1 MRPGRMWNSESRSAD
16 RLGAWTDADC
26 GNGPSTGCTYAH
38 RDVIAA
44 IVVGEPCKL
53 GIAWARSCKA
63 DDVRFTHCYAKQ
75 GLCMTTT
82 HPCRHVALWCVIV
95 GCVWWCC
102 GLMYVIACKWWQ
114 GSMAWQAPC
123 SLIELSGMLPISV
136 VPSVT
141 LTQFGS
147 LCCIPASKALVPLV
161 DSFLVGASRRASAR
175 PRSRPH
181 VPRVPRGLHIA
192 VVNHVGVVMAL
203 DAEHH
208 VGLGPLAPFANI
220 PSKRHRSAPH
230 GRRQQSASGV
240 HQSARPFYRRCIL
253 GLNWPGRAFGIVT
266 LKKLECSKQAYA
278 LDTLA

>member
-1 MRPGRMWNSESRSAD
+1 MQAWYSLGTLLQSGRCSFHPLLREAGPLHDDNSSLQARGLVVLSFMPNSTELAPLDAYSCMAGLVVCHCGVRLVVLRS
-16 RLGAWTDADC
+16 
-26 GNGPSTGCTYAH
+26 NV
-38 RDVIAA
+38 RDSV
-44 IVVGEPCKL
+44 
-53 GIAWARSCKA
+53 
-63 DDVRFTHCYAKQ
+63 
-75 GLCMTTT
+75 
-82 HPCRHVALWCVIV
+82 
-95 GCVWWCC
+95 
-102 GLMYVIACKWWQ
+102 
-114 GSMAWQAPC
+114 
-123 SLIELSGMLPISV
+123 V